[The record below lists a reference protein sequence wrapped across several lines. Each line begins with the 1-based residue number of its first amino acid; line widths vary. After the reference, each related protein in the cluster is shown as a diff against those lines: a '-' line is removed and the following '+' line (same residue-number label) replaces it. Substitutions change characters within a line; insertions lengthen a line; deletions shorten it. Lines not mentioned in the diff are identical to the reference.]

1 MNSDDVFDS
10 WNDEKKAIR
19 NQNPSHAYY
28 VNEREIWFVKMGK
41 NIGFEENGKDQ
52 FLRPV
57 LVLKKVGNLF
67 FTVAL
72 TSKGKFLPFYHR
84 LQHAELRNPKYHD
97 SSFVILSQV
106 KVMDKKRFFEN
117 AGIVPDQE
125 FGLIKQKLRTLL
137 F

>member
-1 MNSDDVFDS
+1 MNDEHVFDS
-10 WNDEKKAIR
+10 WNNEKKQIQIKSLPK
-19 NQNPSHAYY
+19 NFYINK
-28 VNEREIWFVKMGK
+28 REVWFVKMGI
-41 NIGFEENGKDQ
+41 NLGFEENGKDQ

-72 TSKGKFLPFYHR
+72 TSKGKENNFYHKFD
-84 LQHAELRNPKYHD
+84 HIELHNPKYQD
-97 SSFVILSQV
+97 SSYAILSQV

-117 AGIVPDQE
+117 IGTVPQDE
-125 FGLIKQKLRTLL
+125 FEMIKQKLRTLL